1 MVVVVDDINIE
12 SGKGFGGKG
21 GGGGGYFCCQGLVKF
36 YKRKL
41 IFGFSSWFENLVS
54 IQMCMIMN
62 F

>member
-21 GGGGGYFCCQGLVKF
+21 GGGGFQGLVKF

-54 IQMCMIMN
+54 IQSV
-62 F
+62 